1 MKININ
7 LGKLSYD
14 ILVENGALKRLDEEL
29 DLKRKALIVTDSG
42 VPREY
47 AQTVAAFC
55 ESPFIMTIG
64 QGEGSK
70 SIEVWEK
77 LLQKMLY
84 EGFTRFDAVVAVG
97 GGVVGDISGFA
108 AASYMRGID
117 FYNIPTT
124 LLSQV
129 DSSVGGKTAVNLDG
143 IKNIVG
149 AFYQPKK
156 VIIDPEVLKTLD
168 NRQFSSGLAEAIKM
182 AACFDEELFEL
193 IESGNAVSNIER
205 IIEKSIGIKASVVE
219 KDEKEAGLRKVLNF
233 GHTIGHG
240 IESQGGENPLT
251 HGECVAIG
259 MIPMCS
265 EKTRERL
272 YAVLKKL
279 NLPVEF
285 RGDSEKVFAAVLHDK
300 KMNSGTITVSFV
312 DEPGSFRF
320 EEVSPDSLREKIK
333 SVVKETE

>member
-1 MKININ
+1 MIIKANT
-7 LGKLSYD
+7 YD
-14 ILVENGALKRLDEEL
+14 IVIEKGSLKKAAEYF
-29 DLKRKALIVTDSG
+29 DLGRKTAIVTDKG
-42 VPREY
+42 VPSEY
-47 AQTVAAFC
+47 ALTVLKQC
-55 ESPFIMTIG
+55 GEGSFIFSAE

-70 SIEVWEK
+70 SFDTLQE
-77 LLQKMLY
+77 LLKDMLLH
-84 EGFTRFDAVVAVG
+84 GFTRKSCVVAVG
-97 GGVVGDISGFA
+97 GGVPGDLAGFA
-108 AASYMRGID
+108 ASIYMRGID

-124 LLSQV
+124 VLSQV
-129 DSSVGGKTAVNLDG
+129 DSSVGGKTAVNFEGL
-143 IKNIVG
+143 KNIIG
-149 AFYQPKK
+149 TFNQPKK
-156 VIIDPEVLKTLD
+156 VLIDSNVLATLPL
-168 NRQFSSGLAEAIKM
+168 RQINSGLAEAVKESLTGD
-182 AACFDEELFEL
+182 AELFEKFENENPYE
-193 IESGNAVSNIER
+193 IIDEIIER
-205 IIEKSIGIKASVVE
+205 ALRYKIAVVSE
-219 KDEKEAGLRKVLNF
+219 DEKEAGLRKVLNF

-279 NLPVEF
+279 NLPAEF